1 MTLEALADVVRG
13 KGGRPHIV
21 IVIGKG
27 GVGKTTVSIMLGD
40 LLSRSGRTLIV
51 SLDQAKHLVKYLS
64 LKETHKITRIDGNLY
79 AMQFDLEKESK
90 KFTAEYSRLLK
101 QIMPGLKVLNVE
113 KAADTIRNSPG
124 FEEEVYLRYLETLYA
139 NKDFDY
145 IVVDTPPTGVTL
157 RILNLPRTYMFW
169 LGNLIELR
177 TKIASLKYSISR
189 VIGEKAEARDPVLD
203 KLYELQDRYKTLMN
217 HLTDDTRTS
226 YILVATPEP
235 LPVYEVEK
243 TVQALQDLGAGVTGI
258 VVNRIIEDDMAK
270 SLGVYEVQRESI
282 DAIINLKCRGPCIRI
297 GIMMNRTPPDTLEK
311 AREAARRTVALA
323 APIT

>member
-1 MTLEALADVVRG
+1 MTLEDLIEVVRG
-13 KGGRPHIV
+13 KGGKPHIV

-40 LLSRSGRTLIV
+40 LLSRSGKTLIV

-64 LKETHKITRIDGNLY
+64 LKDTHKVTRIDGGLH
-79 AMQFDLEKESK
+79 AVQFDLEKESR

-113 KAADTIRNSPG
+113 KAADTIKNSPG
-124 FEEEVYLRYLETLYA
+124 FEEEVYLRYLETLYS
-139 NKDFDY
+139 NRDFDY

-189 VIGEKAEARDPVLD
+189 VMGEKAEAKDPVLD
-203 KLYELQDRYKTLMN
+203 KLYELRDRYQTLMKN
-217 HLTDDTRTS
+217 LVDDSRTS
-226 YILVATPEP
+226 YVLVATPEP

-243 TVQALQDLGAGVTGI
+243 TVHTLQDLGASVTGI
-258 VVNRIIEDDMAK
+258 VVNRIIEDEMAK
-270 SLGVYEVQRESI
+270 RLGVYEVQRDSI
-282 DAIINLKCRGPCIRI
+282 GSILNLKCKGSCIRV

-311 AREAARRTVALA
+311 AREAARKTISLA
-323 APIT
+323 APLP